1 MTLPSFTRRRWML
14 PAAALFTVL
23 WSAPAQSA
31 GADPP
36 TAPMAY
42 EAPAKPPTVPEMAF
56 DLVILRPLGVVQTAV
71 GAAFFVVFYPVSLVT
86 GGSDHVVDYCWKSP
100 VHQTFQRPLGAL

>member
-1 MTLPSFTRRRWML
+1 MTLASLTHRWRML
-14 PAAALFTVL
+14 LAAALLGAL
-23 WSAPAQSA
+23 WASPAQSA
-31 GADPP
+31 GPE
-36 TAPMAY
+36 APAAT
-42 EAPAKPPTVPEMAF
+42 EIPAKPPTMVEQAF
-56 DLVILRPLGVVQTAV
+56 DLVILRPLGLAQTAA

>member
-1 MTLPSFTRRRWML
+1 ML
-14 PAAALFTVL
+14 LAAALFTVL
-23 WSAPAQSA
+23 WVPPAQSA
-31 GADPP
+31 GAEAPA
-36 TAPMAY
+36 APMTY
-42 EAPAKPPTVPEMAF
+42 EAPAKPPTVPEVAF
-56 DLVILRPLGVVQTAV
+56 DLVILRPLGLVQTAV

>member
-1 MTLPSFTRRRWML
+1 MTLPSLTHRWRML
-14 PAAALFTVL
+14 LAAALLSVL
-23 WSAPAQSA
+23 WAPPAQAAGAEAPAA
-31 GADPP
+31 
-36 TAPMAY
+36 T
-42 EAPAKPPTVPEMAF
+42 EIPAKPPTIAEQAF
-56 DLVILRPLGVVQTAV
+56 DLVILRPLGLAQTAV